1 MLKFDFY
8 VRQLVIAVLLMVAA
22 CTPSIAGPLSTALD
36 SSTRRSIQEAKMQKY
51 GTGDQ
56 TQNKTV
62 FDGQDKN
69 SNEFNHRPVEIVN
82 TRGKV
87 GKGKQKDCVVKVG
100 NVLQRNTMRGTQQQ
114 SITVVEGD
122 VVNVCE

>member
-8 VRQLVIAVLLMVAA
+8 VCQRVIAVLLMMS

-36 SSTRRSIQEAKMQKY
+36 SSSRRSIQEAKMQKY

-56 TQNKTV
+56 AKNKTV
-62 FDGQDKN
+62 FDAQDKN
-69 SNEFNHRPVEIVN
+69 LNQFNNRPVEIVN
-82 TRGKV
+82 TRNRRAKN
-87 GKGKQKDCVVKVG
+87 KEKDCIVKVG
-100 NVLQRNTMRGTQQQ
+100 NVVQRNTMRGTQQQ

-122 VVNVCE
+122 VINVCE